1 LIKGGEGR
9 VLKKI
14 NLKNMNIGW
23 KYGSAL
29 IIVFILFGIS
39 TGIVTTLVNNI
50 GNDVEALERRGD
62 RAIKVTEMGSITRS
76 KGVRIVEYALAKDPT
91 ILDEFEVRRE
101 KFNTLEAELRSR
113 MDTKELQDIYNQV
126 VENDKKMNDIFTMQ
140 IVPAVNSNSYT
151 VHQLVEQTN
160 VIRAETVDLL
170 DTLRSVVNDER
181 ALAVANAKKSQEQTL
196 LVLLIAMVSC
206 VIIGGTLVYL
216 ISRMVTRNLNKV
228 VRASN
233 LVAEGDL
240 NVEVIEYDGNDEIG
254 KLAKATN
261 AMNANLK
268 NIITQISTISETVTS
283 QSEELTQSANEVKAG
298 SEQIASTM
306 QELASGT
313 EAQANTASDLSMKM
327 GTFTDRVQEANE
339 NGNEIYT
346 SSGEVLELTGQG
358 SQLMESSVKQMS
370 LIDQIVQEA
379 VAKVQGLDEQS
390 QEISKLVKVIRD
402 IAEQTNLLALNAAIE
417 AARAGDQGRGFAVVA
432 DEVRKL
438 AEQVAHSITDI
449 TGFVGSIQNE
459 SSAVVEALK
468 AGYSEVEKGTSQI
481 QTTKKTFNGISQAV
495 NDMSDRIR
503 TVTDNLSHISA
514 TTQEMNASIE
524 EIASISEESAAG
536 VEETSASAEQTSSS
550 MEEVAGSSEALAKL
564 AEELN
569 ELIRKFKL

>member
-1 LIKGGEGR
+1 

-14 NLKNMNIGW
+14 SLKNMNIGW
-23 KYGSAL
+23 KYGTAL

-39 TGIVTTLVNNI
+39 TAIVTTLINDI
-50 GNDVEALERRGD
+50 GNDVDALERRGD

-76 KGVRIVEYALAKDPT
+76 KGIRIVEYALAKDPA
-91 ILDEFEVRRE
+91 ILDEYEDRRE

-113 MDTKELQDIYNQV
+113 MDTKELQDIYNKI

-140 IVPAVNSNSYT
+140 IVSAVNSNSYT

-160 VIRAETVDLL
+160 VIRTETVDLL
-170 DTLRSVVNDER
+170 DKLRSVVNEDR
-181 ALAVANAKKSQEQTL
+181 AIAVSNAKNSQETAL
-196 LVLLIAMVSC
+196 IVLLIAMISSVT
-206 VIIGGTLVYL
+206 VGAALVFL
-216 ISRMVTRNLNKV
+216 ISRMVSKNLNKV
-228 VRASN
+228 VEASN
-233 LVAEGDL
+233 LVADGNL
-240 NVEVIEYDGNDEIG
+240 NIDAIDYVGNDEIG

-261 AMNANLK
+261 TMNNNLK
-268 NIITQISTISETVTS
+268 QIITQISTISETVTS

-327 GTFTDRVQEANE
+327 TTFTDRVQEANE
-339 NGNEIYT
+339 NGNEIYN
-346 SSGEVLELTGQG
+346 SSSEVLGLTGQG
-358 SQLMESSVKQMS
+358 SQLMDSSVKQMS

-379 VAKVQGLDEQS
+379 VVKVQGLDKQS
-390 QEISKLVKVIRD
+390 QEISKLVMVIRD

-438 AEQVAHSITDI
+438 AEQVSHSVTDI
-449 TGFVGSIQNE
+449 TGFVGTIQNE
-459 SSAVVEALK
+459 SSTVVEALQT
-468 AGYSEVEKGTSQI
+468 GYSEVEKGTSQI
-481 QTTKKTFNGISQAV
+481 QTTKETFNGINQAV
-495 NDMSDRIR
+495 NDMTDRIR

-569 ELIRKFKL
+569 GLIRRFKL